1 MTPRS
6 EVFNCDCLEYMKG
19 LPDKVFSL
27 GIADPPY
34 GINAPKM
41 GMGAGFS
48 GGVYKPTKWLN
59 GGGGVN

>member
-1 MTPRS
+1 
-6 EVFNCDCLEYMKG
+6 MKG

-48 GGVYKPTKWLN
+48 GGVYKPTKRLN
-59 GGGGVN
+59 GGGVN